1 MHIPPRLTA
10 AAHRDQLFDLFFRK
24 NEETGGREEGKRANG
39 REHDMEKREES
50 EMQEGKAVPS
60 RLLLFILKVCKVIKI
75 LLRLFSKHLFLH
87 LFLPLHTL

>member
-1 MHIPPRLTA
+1 MKKR
-10 AAHRDQLFDLFFRK
+10 
-24 NEETGGREEGKRANG
+24 EVGEEGKRANG